1 MIPRPTPGMLFAI
14 PATMQRALGRVGRH
28 RARIRMLAGRIGT
41 VAQGI
46 DTLGMRRAAADL
58 RAIAA
63 DLTDIADGLE
73 PTDGLELTAPC
84 ALP

>member
-1 MIPRPTPGMLFAI
+1 
-14 PATMQRALGRVGRH
+14 
-28 RARIRMLAGRIGT
+28 MLAGRIGT